1 MTFADKNDLSD
12 DKEKDHRED
21 DGRKVYSDN
30 GTLFDKDK
38 KVLGYEDDS
47 FACAVCGSTF
57 VTEADLTEHTTRC
70 RSSRS
75 PGGASGRKLHQCE
88 ECGKG
93 FPVRSMLVRHML
105 SHSGARPHQ
114 CAQCGRS
121 FRQKAH
127 LKDHMPMHTGVKPYH
142 CELCDSAFTRKSA
155 LIKHVRKKHSGERMN
170 EKIVRTPDYTVISEQ
185 KVFRCT
191 KCEKSF
197 SAQ

>member
-12 DKEKDHRED
+12 GKEKDHRED

-47 FACAVCGSTF
+47 FACAGCGSTF
-57 VTEADLTEHTTRC
+57 VTEADLTEHATRC

-93 FPVRSMLVRHML
+93 FPVRSMLVRHV
-105 SHSGARPHQ
+105 
-114 CAQCGRS
+114 
-121 FRQKAH
+121 
-127 LKDHMPMHTGVKPYH
+127 T
-142 CELCDSAFTRKSA
+142 
-155 LIKHVRKKHSGERMN
+155 
-170 EKIVRTPDYTVISEQ
+170 
-185 KVFRCT
+185 
-191 KCEKSF
+191 
-197 SAQ
+197 